1 MLPPVKSNFH
11 VPSPWV
17 RGPKRSEYDV
27 WGTVFA
33 ETNAE
38 TNGKIGV
45 RTLQADEHTGTLSPI
60 RGRVSMSIPSIDLQ
74 LTDRGE

>member
-1 MLPPVKSNFH
+1 MLPPVKSNFMFQALGC
-11 VPSPWV
+11 V
-17 RGPKRSEYDV
+17 GRS
-27 WGTVFA
+27 GQNMTFGALLFA